1 MKPKTSRFQPIFL
14 VSLIEIVI
22 SWPLLIQDAEQ
33 IDKARQNSLGDI
45 FSAIYDLLDLLQE
58 EPVCS
63 YECSSMLLGL
73 LTKEL
78 RKYGILSPRSAQP
91 FYGFS
96 IEGSKDIINGFRTPH
111 WYTARGARSNGNH
124 SCTIQQKL
132 SPALDKVENGLRIF
146 DLQDFQFAKG
156 HKRS

>member
-1 MKPKTSRFQPIFL
+1 
-14 VSLIEIVI
+14 LIEIVI
-22 SWPLLIQDAEQ
+22 LWSLLIQGAEQ
-33 IDKARQNSLGDI
+33 IDKARQDSLDDI

-63 YECSSMLLGL
+63 YECSSMLLGV

-78 RKYGILSPRSAQP
+78 KKHGILSPRSAQP

-96 IEGSKDIINGFRTPH
+96 IKGSKDIIKGLRKPY
-111 WYTARGARSNGNH
+111 WYNTRGKHNSEH

-132 SPALDKVENGLRIF
+132 SPALDKVENELRIF
-146 DLQDFQFAKG
+146 DLQDFQFAKC

>member
-1 MKPKTSRFQPIFL
+1 
-14 VSLIEIVI
+14 LIEIVI
-22 SWPLLIQDAEQ
+22 LWHLLIQDAEQ
-33 IDKARQNSLGDI
+33 IDKARQDSLDDI
-45 FSAIYDLLDLLQE
+45 FSAIYDLLDLLQV

-63 YECSSMLLGL
+63 YECSSMLLGT

-78 RKYGILSPRSAQP
+78 RKHGILSPRSAQP

-96 IEGSKDIINGFRTPH
+96 IEGSEGMIRGFRKPY
-111 WYTARGARSNGNH
+111 WYNTRGKHNSEH

-132 SPALDKVENGLRIF
+132 FSALCKVEVELRVF
-146 DLQDFQFAKG
+146 NLQDFQFAKG

>member
-1 MKPKTSRFQPIFL
+1 
-14 VSLIEIVI
+14 
-22 SWPLLIQDAEQ
+22 LLIQDAEQ
-33 IDKARQNSLGDI
+33 IDKARQGSLDDI

-63 YECSSMLLGL
+63 YNCSSMLLGV

-78 RKYGILSPRSAQP
+78 KEHGILSPRSAQP

-96 IEGSKDIINGFRTPH
+96 IEGSKDIINGLRKPH
-111 WYTARGARSNGNH
+111 WYTTRGAKFGDGH

-132 SPALDKVENGLRIF
+132 SPALDKVEKELRVF